1 MTRRLFLAGAS
12 GVVGRRL
19 APLLL
24 ADGWF
29 VTGTTRSTD
38 RAVALARA
46 GIDPVV
52 VDVFDAE
59 KLRAAVVRARPSV
72 VIHQLTD
79 LPPGLDASRLA
90 AAIGPNARIREEGTR
105 NLIAAALAAG
115 AQRMVAQSLAF
126 AYAQG
131 PTPHGEED
139 PLDVDAPGAAG
150 VTARGV
156 ASLER
161 QMREA
166 RLEWLVLR
174 YGRFYG
180 TGTGFEKAV
189 AAAPLHI
196 DDAAEAAR
204 LAARR
209 GTSGIYNIAEDDGAV
224 SIEKARRELGWTPG
238 GNGRQSIAR

>member
-12 GVVGRRL
+12 GVIGRRL

-29 VTGTTRSTD
+29 VTGTTRSKD
-38 RAVALARA
+38 RAVALVRA

-59 KLRAAVVRARPSV
+59 ELRKAVIRARPSV

-90 AAIGPNARIREEGTR
+90 AAIAPNARIRELGTR

-115 AQRMVAQSLAF
+115 VQRMVAQSLAF
-126 AYAQG
+126 AYAKG

-139 PLDVDAPGAAG
+139 PLAVDAPGEAG

-161 QMREA
+161 QVLEA
-166 RLEWLVLR
+166 PLEGFVLR
-174 YGRFYG
+174 YGRLYG
-180 TGTGFEKAV
+180 PDTGFDKPG
-189 AAAPLHI
+189 AAPLHI

-204 LAARR
+204 LAARQ
-209 GTSGIYNIAEDDGAV
+209 GTPGIYNIAEDDGAV
-224 SIEKARRELGWTPG
+224 SIEKARRLLGWNPSARD
-238 GNGRQSIAR
+238 RQSIAR